1 MQMVSASMRYQALLT
16 GLGFNKDVVPW
27 LALVVLVL
35 MVVSALTYICLPVS
49 DTQRHY
55 LTSSPLMGFIFI
67 SVWTHS
73 HLEEDPAHILDCI
86 HRPPRSVRPLLP
98 RRNYTELLAIRDNV
112 RLYRFIATL
121 WRLGPR
127 HRMYVSSYIERG
139 CKLTS

>member
-1 MQMVSASMRYQALLT
+1 MQMVSTSMRYQALLT

-67 SVWTHS
+67 SV
-73 HLEEDPAHILDCI
+73 
-86 HRPPRSVRPLLP
+86 
-98 RRNYTELLAIRDNV
+98 
-112 RLYRFIATL
+112 
-121 WRLGPR
+121 
-127 HRMYVSSYIERG
+127 
-139 CKLTS
+139 